1 MFRFED
7 PIYLYLLVLIPI
19 LALIRFVSYRNQ
31 RKRLRQF
38 GDPELLKQLMPDV
51 SRFRPLVKFW
61 VLLGALALLIVMLAR
76 PQLGTKISNE
86 KRVGIETIIAMD
98 ISNSMLAEDVVPSR
112 LDRSKM
118 MVENLVDHFTNDKIG
133 LIVFAGDA
141 FVQLPITSDYVS
153 AKMFL
158 SSISPSMMASQGTD
172 IARAIEM
179 ATHSF
184 TQEEGI
190 GKAIIVITDG
200 EDHEGGALE
209 AAKAAKDEGMRVYV
223 LGVGSVNGA
232 PIPVSGTGDYMK
244 DNTGNTVMSA
254 LNEDMCKQVA
264 QAGGGAYIHVENNS
278 AAQQQLDNEL
288 DKLAKKETTTA
299 VYSEFD
305 EQFQA
310 VGILVLLLLIVEI
323 CILDRRNPLIKRLS
337 LFKRKGVSNQES
349 VVRSKMLMILFFLL
363 TPISYLLFPDS
374 CLQTPVSAQTDRQ
387 YIRQGNKLFR
397 SGDYPNAE
405 VSYRKAIEKN
415 PKNPQAVFNLG
426 NALMAQKKD
435 SAAVMQFDSA
445 TKLETNPLRKAKAYH
460 NVGVICQSHKMY
472 GEAIEAYKSA
482 LRLNPADD
490 ETRYNL
496 VLCKHQ
502 QKKQQQNQ
510 QQNQQ
515 GNNDQK
521 QDDKKDQ
528 QNKDQQKDK
537 QEDKKQQ
544 EQPKPQMSKEN
555 AEQLLN
561 AAIQNE
567 KQTQDKL
574 NKAQQQ
580 PQRRTT
586 LKNW

>member
-7 PIYLYLLVLIPI
+7 PIYLWLLVLIPI
-19 LALIRFVSYRNQ
+19 LALVRFISYRNQ
-31 RKRLRQF
+31 RKRLRKF
-38 GDPELLKQLMPDV
+38 GDPSLLKELMPDV

-61 VLLGALALLIVMLAR
+61 LLLGALALLIVMLAR
-76 PQLGTKISNE
+76 PQLGTKISHE

-98 ISNSMLAEDVVPSR
+98 ISNSMRAEDVIPSR

-158 SSISPSMMASQGTD
+158 SSIDPSMMATQGTD

-200 EDHEGGALE
+200 EDHEGGALQAAE
-209 AAKAAKDEGMRVYV
+209 AAKDAGMRVYV

-232 PIPVSGTGDYMK
+232 PIPISGTGDYMK
-244 DNTGNTVMSA
+244 DRSGNTVMSA

-288 DKLAKKETTTA
+288 DKLAKKETSTA

-310 VGILVLLLLIVEI
+310 VGILAILLLIIEI
-323 CILDRRNPLIKRLS
+323 CILERRSPLMKRVSLFNRGNWREARGERLQNSVRIIAFICLSLTSYLSPLIA
-337 LFKRKGVSNQES
+337 N
-349 VVRSKMLMILFFLL
+349 
-363 TPISYLLFPDS
+363 
-374 CLQTPVSAQTDRQ
+374 AQTDRQ

-435 SAAVMQFDSA
+435 SAAVAQFENAS
-445 TKLETNPLRKAKAYH
+445 KLETNPLRKAKSFH
-460 NVGVICQSHKMY
+460 NMGVVCQSHKMY

-482 LRLNPADD
+482 LRLNPADN

-502 QKKQQQNQ
+502 QQKQQQNQ

-515 GNNDQK
+515 GNDDK
-521 QDDKKDQ
+521 KKDDKKDQ
-528 QNKDQQKDK
+528 QKQDQQKDK
-537 QEDKKQQ
+537 QDDKKQQ
-544 EQPKPQMSKEN
+544 EQKKPQMSKEN

-574 NKAQQQ
+574 QKAQQQ
-580 PQRRTT
+580 PQRRSIQN
-586 LKNW
+586 NW